1 MSHKEAVPLDSR
13 DRSNEKNLGC
23 SLFRG
28 FVEDEILPSYE
39 CYEGN
44 YHEIHS
50 SGILWNNQDSM
61 ESKSCFYFFR
71 GSIQVLV
78 LLSNRFLSGN

>member
-50 SGILWNNQDSM
+50 SGIL
-61 ESKSCFYFFR
+61 
-71 GSIQVLV
+71 
-78 LLSNRFLSGN
+78 